1 MTANRLLAAFLLA
14 AVAAPAT
21 RLPAQSRIGV
31 GVEFGYTRA
40 GLTGSEATGIS
51 SRSGALGGIFL
62 SGRLSRTLALT
73 IGPNLAAKGGTA
85 EVASSEVVI
94 DLVGIDLPLLLRARI
109 PLGALGLLAEVGAM
123 PGIRIGCNA
132 ELRQPGVPFLRTP
145 CNDPALSQV
154 GDFALWDVAA
164 VAGIGI
170 GIPVAGSDIGLKVRV
185 SRGFIPVIA
194 SRSLYN
200 RSGSIVLVLPF

>member
-1 MTANRLLAAFLLA
+1 MRGLLTALLLGAMVGAATCLA
-14 AVAAPAT
+14 
-21 RLPAQSRIGV
+21 AQSRIGV

-40 GLTGSEATGIS
+40 DLTGSEAASLS

-62 SGRLSRTLALT
+62 SGRLTRALSLT

-85 EVASSEVVI
+85 RVGGSDVVI

-109 PLGALGLLAEVGAM
+109 PVGAFGLLVEAGGM
-123 PGIRIGCNA
+123 PGVRIGCNA
-132 ELRQPGVPFLRTP
+132 ELQQPGIPFIRRP
-145 CNDPALSQV
+145 CSDLALDPA
-154 GDFALWDVAA
+154 GDFPLWDIAA

-170 GIPVAGSDIGLKVRV
+170 GIPVAGSDIGLKLRL
-185 SRGFIPVIA
+185 SRGFVPVIA
-194 SRSLYN
+194 GRSLYN